1 LGDRNR
7 KWIATGSQRLLC
19 LVCAIRLLVEV
30 LLVLNSVRMVREL
43 ARAGSTVEHLDL
55 RVTGGVRNELVRAA
69 ELAAAE
75 PALEASR
82 DA

>member
-1 LGDRNR
+1 M
-7 KWIATGSQRLLC
+7 
-19 LVCAIRLLVEV
+19 EV

-55 RVTGGVRNELVRAA
+55 RVAGGVRNELVRAA